1 MLLKIEFSSL
11 VFEDDVDE
19 TWGRCTSASLARP
32 ILWLSRWLW
41 PMLCPWPVS
50 EVMSGDGSVLTFAWP
65 LSLSSSGLIGTRL
78 ESMAWVWPCS
88 ASWWEDDGDHGSRG
102 HSDDGDIW
110 YPSWLEL
117 VSTEENVSIPG
128 SGPTCGWCWCTE
140 LWHPLMQEGECN
152 NVWNERIRFILI
164 LI

>member
-102 HSDDGDIW
+102 HSDDGAIW

-117 VSTEENVSIPG
+117 VSTEENVCRFQVSVNYALHV
-128 SGPTCGWCWCTE
+128 TV
-140 LWHPLMQEGECN
+140 CN
-152 NVWNERIRFILI
+152 THQNLVDIATNYWSS
-164 LI
+164 